1 MDAVKRRL
9 ALGVDILGM
18 KKILITGA
26 AGFIGY
32 HLNNHLLAN
41 PDNQLTLVD
50 NLQRG
55 KMDDGFKDLLKNQ
68 RVIFIEADLTDPAI
82 YQKLDVDF
90 DQIYHLA
97 AVNGTKLFYQIPQ
110 EVLRINTLTLI
121 YLLEWIKKLEKKPKV
136 CFTSSNEAYAGAL
149 EAFNQL
155 PIPTPE
161 KVPLV
166 ISDTYNP
173 RWSYG
178 GTKLIGELFMI
189 HYAKAYDFPA
199 LIVRPHN
206 FYGPR
211 AGYDHVIPE
220 FCQKIMAK
228 AEPFIIFSPEETRT
242 FCYISDAVKA
252 MQILMDSDK
261 TNGQP
266 IKTVHI
272 GNTDEITMRD
282 LAEKMF
288 QVTDWRPKE
297 FDIRPSPIGSVK
309 RRLADITK
317 IQKLVGWQ
325 PETLLEEGLK
335 KTFEWYKEHPK

>member
-1 MDAVKRRL
+1 MS
-9 ALGVDILGM
+9 
-18 KKILITGA
+18 KILITGA

-32 HLNNHLLAN
+32 HLSNHLLAN

-55 KMDDGFKDLLKNQ
+55 KMDEDFQNLLKNQ
-68 RVIFIEADLTDPAI
+68 RVIFIEADLTDPAF
-82 YQKLDVDF
+82 YQKLALDF

-97 AVNGTKLFYQIPQ
+97 AVNGTKFFYQIPQ

-121 YLLEWIKKLEKKPKV
+121 YLLEWVKKLKKKPKV

-149 EAFNQL
+149 AAFGRL
-155 PIPTPE
+155 LIPTPE
-161 KVPLV
+161 NVPLV

-178 GTKLIGELFMI
+178 GTKLIGELFLI

-228 AEPFIIFSPEETRT
+228 TEPFVIFSPKETRT
-242 FCYISDAVKA
+242 FCYIADAIKA
-252 MQILMDSDK
+252 MQMLMDSDV
-261 TNGQP
+261 TSSQP
-266 IKTVHI
+266 IETVHI
-272 GNTDEITMRD
+272 GNIDEITMKN

-297 FDIRPSPIGSVK
+297 FEIRLSPAGSVM

-317 IQKLVGWQ
+317 IQKLIGWQ
-325 PETLLEEGLK
+325 PETPLEKGLTE
-335 KTFEWYKEHPK
+335 TFLWYKEHLKKSYANFFSNW